1 MLLCLPGWENEFSGN
16 TLIYRSVSDERTK
29 KIWTHFGKEF
39 LKESTIK
46 AVQGYDSV
54 IDDADSDM
62 ARLFPFSSKLGI
74 SWGQDSTGGE
84 TDSEYILNI

>member
-29 KIWTHFGKEF
+29 KIWTQFG
-39 LKESTIK
+39 KESTIK

>member
-29 KIWTHFGKEF
+29 KIWTQFG
-39 LKESTIK
+39 KESTIK

-62 ARLFPFSSKLGI
+62 ARLFSFSSKLGI
-74 SWGQDSTGGE
+74 S
-84 TDSEYILNI
+84 